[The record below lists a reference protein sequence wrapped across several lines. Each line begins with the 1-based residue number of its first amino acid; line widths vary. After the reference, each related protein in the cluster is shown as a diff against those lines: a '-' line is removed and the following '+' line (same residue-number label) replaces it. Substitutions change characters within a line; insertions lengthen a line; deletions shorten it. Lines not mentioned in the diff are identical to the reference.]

1 MKYYSEKTGR
11 IYETEEELRNEE
23 MEIARQEAEEKE
35 METVNNLCNGNDILA
50 DLYTTN
56 MKVMLFTA
64 ITGDTDHG
72 PIKARM
78 MDGSLK
84 TYGSLYEVMYDLK
97 KRELEMEKEKQWYE
111 DHCGDCDE
119 EYEDEEE

>member
-11 IYETEEELRNEE
+11 IYETEEALRNEE
-23 MEIARQEAEEKE
+23 MEIARQEAKERE
-35 METVNNLCNGNDILA
+35 METVNNLCNGNVILA
-50 DLYTTN
+50 DLYSTN

-84 TYGSLYEVMYDLK
+84 TYGSLYEVMYELK
-97 KRELEMEKEKQWYE
+97 KRELEMEKEMGEAAEW
-111 DHCGDCDE
+111 DDDCD
-119 EYEDEEE
+119 YEEEEEEE

>member
-11 IYETEEELRNEE
+11 IYETEQELRNEE

-111 DHCGDCDE
+111 DRCDE

>member
-23 MEIARQEAEEKE
+23 MEISRQEAEKKE
-35 METVNNLCNGNDILA
+35 TETVMDLCNGNDVLA

-56 MKVMLFTA
+56 MKVRMILA

-111 DHCGDCDE
+111 DHCDE
-119 EYEDEEE
+119 ECEDEEE

>member
-23 MEIARQEAEEKE
+23 MEIARQEAEKKE

-50 DLYTTN
+50 DLYSTN

-111 DHCGDCDE
+111 DRCYEDC
-119 EYEDEEE
+119 EYEEE

>member
-111 DHCGDCDE
+111 DRCDE
-119 EYEDEEE
+119 ECEDEEE

>member
-11 IYETEEELRNEE
+11 IYETEQELRNEE
-23 MEIARQEAEEKE
+23 MEIARQEAEKKE

-56 MKVMLFTA
+56 MKVMMFTA
-64 ITGDTDHG
+64 ITGDTDNG

-97 KRELEMEKEKQWYE
+97 KRELEMEKKKQWYE

>member
-64 ITGDTDHG
+64 ITGDTDRG

-97 KRELEMEKEKQWYE
+97 KRELEMEKEKRWYE

>member
-23 MEIARQEAEEKE
+23 MEIARQEAEKKE
-35 METVNNLCNGNDILA
+35 METVNNLCNRNDILA

-56 MKVMLFTA
+56 MKVMMFTA

-97 KRELEMEKEKQWYE
+97 KRELEMEKKKQWYE
-111 DHCGDCDE
+111 DRCDE